1 MDYIYF
7 ESYNKQNKVEQI
19 LFYHSMKNNNSLHTN
34 LIKYIIGCDRGIG
47 HVLAKQLDRKGFYVF
62 AGCLK
67 NRGQGSKDLVDGS
80 SSRLQTLQLD
90 VSKLTQV
97 KSALHTVEQQLHS
110 KGNI

>member
-1 MDYIYF
+1 
-7 ESYNKQNKVEQI
+7 
-19 LFYHSMKNNNSLHTN
+19 MKNNNSLHTN

-90 VSKLTQV
+90 ISKLTQV